1 MLPGEEEKTGSSRGM
16 KLKLKQLLCRLA
28 FHRYVYM
35 GIDSIHVG
43 GGVYRRCE
51 WCGHVVHEMFL
62 R

>member
-1 MLPGEEEKTGSSRGM
+1 MTQDWQRHWM
-16 KLKLKQLLCRLA
+16 KLKLKQLLCRLGL
-28 FHRYVYM
+28 HRYVYM

-51 WCGHVVHEMFL
+51 WCGFVVYEMFL